1 MNVSCALLLVAI
13 LQSPDRSPTSVRV
26 YVFTETAASAARGP
40 DEAERVEAV
49 SDMRDA
55 LKRKKGIT
63 VVDERIEAN
72 VFMEVMGRER
82 REEPP
87 GAFGGKSIT
96 RMGDTII
103 RVRVKS
109 GEDESELKG
118 MGLGTWARAA
128 NDAAERF
135 LKWIARREPKR
146 EADDNANA
154 IQRSARRTAS
164 SCYGSND
171 GIMKANMNDMSW
183 RMRSTRS

>member
-1 MNVSCALLLVAI
+1 MFVISILLLFATF
-13 LQSPDRSPTSVRV
+13 QSPDRSPTTVRV
-26 YVFTETAASAARGP
+26 FVFTETAASASRSP
-40 DEAERVEAV
+40 EEAERVEAV

-63 VVDERIEAN
+63 VVDDRAQAN

-82 REEPP
+82 REEPT
-87 GAFGGKSIT
+87 GGFGGKSIT

-103 RVRVKS
+103 RLRVKS
-109 GEDESELKG
+109 GDDESELKG

-146 EADDNANA
+146 D
-154 IQRSARRTAS
+154 
-164 SCYGSND
+164 
-171 GIMKANMNDMSW
+171 
-183 RMRSTRS
+183 